1 MFLYW
6 FFSFLDNDG
15 LPVSSRCKSIW
26 KGKFQTG
33 WCLIP
38 FLELPLTHKMSHKI
52 IQRNHN
58 FSMQHI
64 QSNELGHTYNK
75 FTAMVIL
82 MTHLMALMLVTL
94 KCWCRL
100 GLHIGN
106 QYYIGWQY
114 NIENISNRSPVLTVS
129 NSRHQQTVTNTRHQ
143 HQNIQIL
150 ALILSFGCGVTFTQ
164 LDDRWK
170 IFVFSCL
177 GIWICAY
184 IMLKILLAC
193 HPEPGM
199 LSKSIGDTWLEF
211 QNQLTC
217 R

>member
-1 MFLYW
+1 MYKLCFLYW
-6 FFSFLDNDG
+6 SFSFLDNDG

-82 MTHLMALMLVTL
+82 MTHLMALMLVTS

-106 QYYIGWQY
+106 QY
-114 NIENISNRSPVLTVS
+114 NIENISNRSPTLTVS
-129 NSRHQQTVTNTRHQ
+129 NMRHQQTVTNTRHQ
-143 HQNIQIL
+143 HQNFRYWLWYFHLAVEWPLPNWTIDGRFSSLAVWEYGFVPIL
-150 ALILSFGCGVTFTQ
+150 CSKYCLLVILNPVCYQ
-164 LDDRWK
+164 KL
-170 IFVFSCL
+170 
-177 GIWICAY
+177 
-184 IMLKILLAC
+184 
-193 HPEPGM
+193 
-199 LSKSIGDTWLEF
+199 
-211 QNQLTC
+211 
-217 R
+217 